1 MQRGFPLSEI
11 DSWNTGSLI
20 DWASE
25 YDRMQRIQRGET
37 VHDDYER
44 YQTLKAM
51 QPQIE
56 KMHAAGEI
64 KEYKYKQYCE
74 TLRNCEEKLRG

>member
-1 MQRGFPLSEI
+1 
-11 DSWNTGSLI
+11 
-20 DWASE
+20 
-25 YDRMQRIQRGET
+25 MQRIQRGET